1 MQIIYNEFCKRI
13 SQCSVQKSNDVLYKW
28 IGYPLLYTSF
38 VVFFMFRVATSL
50 LIESVL
56 FGILTIPNIFLYCVP
71 IPFYMKLPLCY
82 ILFHFNVSWGGIM
95 FEALIDLCEWNAK
108 MTAYDNDILQ

>member
-1 MQIIYNEFCKRI
+1 MSNYTTGHEYLYANIDMQIIYDEFCKRI

-28 IGYPLLYTSF
+28 IGYPFLYTSF

-56 FGILTIPNIFLYCVP
+56 FVILTIPNIFLY
-71 IPFYMKLPLCY
+71 
-82 ILFHFNVSWGGIM
+82 
-95 FEALIDLCEWNAK
+95 
-108 MTAYDNDILQ
+108 